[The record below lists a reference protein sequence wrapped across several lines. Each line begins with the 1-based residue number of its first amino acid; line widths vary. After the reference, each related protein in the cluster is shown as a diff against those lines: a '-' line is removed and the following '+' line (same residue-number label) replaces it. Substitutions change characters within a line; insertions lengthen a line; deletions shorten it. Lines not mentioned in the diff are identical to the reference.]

1 MLLQEA
7 VLAEAYARRFPG
19 KPPYSTLSAEER
31 WEIRGYFESRGV
43 IFNPRFGVTGRI
55 GGYSALRDFT
65 LASELGE
72 DRAEEIAKRAEQA
85 EEEEIATAT
94 AEEEE
99 LHRATT
105 PRAEIRQDPAQEI
118 AAKRDLAE
126 LQKQWPPSEDER
138 PEANTARN
146 HILDKAIEILEP
158 YAKMA
163 AKQHMGLHFNEYD
176 AEEFAHDALVAWK
189 NKVLKRVQTIRNGE
203 TNSKGD
209 VLPDAFVGE
218 KLGTHTKRN
227 LIADVGHF
235 VLNVMKSRGKTAANR
250 AKLAPMDP
258 LASEH
263 EGERGEDEPPIG
275 HQVTSGEDPTTEIT
289 GKEQTHDVF
298 RDFKT
303 LSRDLRRSASTEAA
317 DLLDAILSTNSF
329 DERELATELGW
340 TRKKLRNVR
349 TVLGSYVKHRARD
362 IPSLRRLTRIFGEAA
377 ERLCEKYAV
386 LNLLLRGSN
395 FIPSRTSKSL
405 TSIYEKFE
413 LI

>member
-7 VLAEAYARRFPG
+7 VLAEAYARRFPD
-19 KPPYSTLSAEER
+19 KPPYGTLSEEEKR
-31 WEIRGYFESRGV
+31 EIRGYFESRGV

-55 GGYSALRDFT
+55 GGYAALRDFT
-65 LASELGE
+65 LAVNEA
-72 DRAEEIAKRAEQA
+72 DRAEMIAKRAEEQ
-85 EEEEIATAT
+85 EEEETAAAT

-99 LHRATT
+99 LHRAAS
-105 PRAEIRQDPAQEI
+105 PRAEIRQDPAQEV

-126 LQKQWPPSEDER
+126 LQKDWPPAEDER
-138 PEANTARN
+138 PQANTARN
-146 HILDKAIEILEP
+146 DILDKAIEILEP

-189 NKVLKRVQTIRNGE
+189 NKVLKRVTAIRKGE

-209 VLPDAFVGE
+209 LLPDAFVGE
-218 KLGTHTKRN
+218 KLGSHTKRN
-227 LIADVGHF
+227 LIADVGKF
-235 VLNVMKSRGKTAANR
+235 VFHVMQSRGKTAANR
-250 AKLAPMDP
+250 NRLAPMDP

-275 HQVTSGEDPTTEIT
+275 QIAATKETPASEIT
-289 GKEQTHDVF
+289 GREQSQDIVGM
-298 RDFKT
+298 FKT
-303 LSRDLRRSASTEAA
+303 ISRDLRRAASEDAA
-317 DLLDAILSTNSF
+317 DLLDAILRTNSF
-329 DERELATELGW
+329 DDRELATELNW

-349 TVLGSYVKHRARD
+349 TVLGSYIKHRAKS
-362 IPSLRRLTRIFGEAA
+362 IPALRRLTRIVGEAA

-386 LNLLLRGSN
+386 LNLLLRGN
-395 FIPSRTSKSL
+395 FLPSRQGPSL
-405 TSIYEKFE
+405 SRIYEKFE